1 MISNVSNLKDKTSK
15 QQKQFTNIELVV
27 SSGEVGRGRRKVRV
41 RDSGVQHLCV
51 QSTTSKYCT
60 AQGIWPTNIDN
71 NYKGNITLTTKTV
84 HHCCTSDTKCQ
95 IYLNLK
101 KKLKVLRIVQPK
113 RQF

>member
-1 MISNVSNLKDKTSK
+1 MIPNVSNLKDKTSK

-60 AQGIWPTNIDN
+60 ARGIWPTNID
-71 NYKGNITLTTKTV
+71 ITIKE
-84 HHCCTSDTKCQ
+84 
-95 IYLNLK
+95 I
-101 KKLKVLRIVQPK
+101 
-113 RQF
+113 